1 MLYTEGHPISQ
12 LGTGFAMIGS
22 GSWIGIPVP
31 VWIAILVVLAA
42 HQLTK
47 LTRTGRYIYAIGG
60 NEEAARLSGIDIG
73 VVKRKVYVMAGSLAA
88 LGGLIVTARLDSAQ
102 PNAGTGYELDAIA
115 AVVIGGTSLSGGRG
129 SVAGTVMGAVIIGV
143 LNNGLVLLN
152 VSPFWQQVVKGV
164 GHPAGC
170 HCRQD
175 GQPTQRLKDQMK
187 NKYILAIDQG
197 TSSTKTLIFDQEG
210 KVLAQGVE
218 SLDTR
223 YLAGGF
229 VEQDARG
236 IWENVRTSASRCLWD
251 LKSKRLDPAD
261 IAAIGISNQRET
273 FVVWDAEG
281 RPLSPAVVWQCK
293 RSVSICQ
300 DLRDA
305 GLEDMVRARTGLII
319 DPYFSATKL
328 IWLKDH
334 VEAVSIAMNA
344 GEAYFGTVDS
354 WLLHCMTDGR
364 EYITDHTN
372 ASRTLMFDIHRLQ
385 WDEELIGTFGLKGIR
400 LPEVRP
406 GAGHFGETDLGGLLP
421 FRVPVTGMLGDSH
434 AAAFGEGCF
443 SAGEVKAT
451 LGTGCSMMMNIGE
464 QPRPSKN
471 GMVTTIC
478 WSTQEKVCYAFEGM
492 IVSCGSTLEWV
503 REKLGFFEDSGQT
516 EAMAHAVSDNGGV
529 VLVPA
534 FNGLGSP
541 HWQADRRAS
550 ITGIGFDTT
559 KEHIVR
565 AALESIPYQIRDVID
580 AMASDAGIIPDMLK
594 VDGGITANAFVMQFL
609 ADLQE
614 YPVDTIG
621 MPDVSAMGAAFMAG
635 LGAGIFS
642 DLSEFDRMS
651 VINIRYEPRED
662 KAVKDG
668 YVRWRTAIV
677 P

>member
-1 MLYTEGHPISQ
+1 
-12 LGTGFAMIGS
+12 
-22 GSWIGIPVP
+22 
-31 VWIAILVVLAA
+31 
-42 HQLTK
+42 
-47 LTRTGRYIYAIGG
+47 
-60 NEEAARLSGIDIG
+60 
-73 VVKRKVYVMAGSLAA
+73 
-88 LGGLIVTARLDSAQ
+88 
-102 PNAGTGYELDAIA
+102 
-115 AVVIGGTSLSGGRG
+115 
-129 SVAGTVMGAVIIGV
+129 
-143 LNNGLVLLN
+143 
-152 VSPFWQQVVKGV
+152 
-164 GHPAGC
+164 
-170 HCRQD
+170 
-175 GQPTQRLKDQMK
+175 MK

-210 KVLAQGVE
+210 KVLARGVE

-229 VEQDARG
+229 VEQDPHG
-236 IWENVRTSASRCLWD
+236 IWENVRTAASRCLSD
-251 LKSKRLDPAD
+251 LKSKGLDPAD

-273 FVVWDAEG
+273 FVVWDVDG

-300 DLRDA
+300 DLREA
-305 GLEDMVRARTGLII
+305 GLEDLVRARTGLII

-334 VEAVSIAMNA
+334 VASVRTAINK
-344 GEAYFGTVDS
+344 GEAFFGTVDS

-364 EYITDHTN
+364 VHATDHTN
-372 ASRTLMFDIHRLQ
+372 ASRSLMFDIHRLQ
-385 WDEELIGTFGLKGIR
+385 WDEELIEAFGLKGIR

-406 GAGHFGETDLGGLLP
+406 GAGHFGETDLGGLLSC
-421 FRVPVTGMLGDSH
+421 RVPVTGVLGDSH

-443 SAGEVKAT
+443 SAGEAKAT
-451 LGTGCSMMMNIGE
+451 LGTGCSILMNIGE
-464 QPRPSKN
+464 QPMPSNN

-478 WSTQEKVCYAFEGM
+478 WSTQEKVYYAFEGV
-492 IVSCGSTLEWV
+492 IVSCGSTLQWL
-503 REKLGFFEDSGQT
+503 REKLGLFEDPGQSA
-516 EAMAHAVSDNGGV
+516 AMAQAVSDSGGV

-534 FNGLGSP
+534 FSGLGSP

-580 AMASDAGIIPDMLK
+580 AMAADAGISLGKLK

-609 ADLQE
+609 ADLLE
-614 YPVDTIG
+614 RPVDTIG

-642 DLSEFDRMS
+642 DMS
-651 VINIRYEPRED
+651 VFAPMSQVSKRYKPSEDPVVAEGYIRW
-662 KAVKDG
+662 KH
-668 YVRWRTAIV
+668 AIGS
-677 P
+677 